1 MVPLLIDSNEPVMQP
16 AGLDDPDRSDANSN
30 IPANDDNIAELDES
44 DASEAIAEI
53 DPSAPT
59 SDQRTVARELAKL
72 IQCEP
77 INLNVSRKPRIE
89 STFVL

>member
-16 AGLDDPDRSDANSN
+16 AELDDPDRSDANSN

-59 SDQRTVARELAKL
+59 SDQRTVVRELAKL